1 MTASSKRPHQPSNGA
16 RKRLKRCASP
26 TTAPRR
32 SHRIAAIA
40 RHNLQSPSSDLGPY
54 EYTTINK
61 EASEI
66 RLMTILP
73 GVFGS
78 EVRITMQ
85 NHVFTESQIPV
96 YEALSYAWGSN
107 KKSAKIRIKETGG
120 DRMLAVTSNL
130 AEALQYL
137 RYEDRPR
144 VLWIDAIC
152 VNQQNIPERGHQVS
166 RMADIYRSAS
176 PVLIWL
182 GPEFASSDVAMR
194 ELSDL
199 GSTVRINWGTREIT
213 PLSGD
218 SYPVWQETPYP
229 FSGHGSVL
237 RSIEALLDRLWFK
250 RLWIWQE
257 VRLAKIGAQI
267 LCGDK
272 IMLWETFRN
281 AMWCFSFKYEDWGS
295 YFLNLIGHIS
305 DLCNYTHPQTLI
317 LDILEFTKNCTYS
330 DPRDRIYGILSLMYP
345 FEVSGFDTNYS
356 KSTEEVFRTFVL
368 NHISTNGTLDLLGQ
382 CELREPKSI
391 KVPSWVPDWT
401 RPMECNPIG
410 IAKACWGSKAEANF
424 DDMGILRVKA
434 CCVGTVD
441 SVHDIGKQEV
451 PSIARRLWRVLGR
464 EGDMGVARDLNIDAL
479 CRTLCCNEFS
489 ESFLP
494 PPQTHPHLRECQAY
508 MLCLL
513 KDNGD
518 RVCQRY
524 VESAGYFTEKRVFF
538 TTKEGDIGLAPRR
551 TEPED
556 VLCIV
561 LGCQSPL
568 VLRAKDSGIY
578 TLVGECYL
586 NGYMDG
592 AGLLG
597 MLPNNWQRVDRY
609 DPDLKI
615 YFDAFINRDTDFVQV
630 EDPRLGPLPPG
641 WQVADHI
648 YKHVYELYTN
658 EAAGIF
664 NSKFDPRMSPEA
676 LKARGIDLQEYRLV

>member
-16 RKRLKRCASP
+16 RERMKQCPSP
-26 TTAPRR
+26 
-32 SHRIAAIA
+32 
-40 RHNLQSPSSDLGPY
+40 DLGPY

-66 RLMTILP
+66 RLMTLLP

-78 EVRITMQ
+78 EIRITMQ

-96 YEALSYAWGSN
+96 YEALSYGWGSN
-107 KKSAKIRIKETGG
+107 EKPAKIRIKETGG

-137 RYEDRPR
+137 RYENRPR

-199 GSTVRINWGTREIT
+199 GSTVRINWGTAEVT

-218 SYPVWQETPYP
+218 SYTIWHATPYR
-229 FSGHGSVL
+229 FSRHGSVL
-237 RSIEALLDRLWFK
+237 RSIEVLLDRLWFK

-257 VRLAKIGAQI
+257 VRLAKTGAQV

-272 IMLWETFRN
+272 TMLWETFRN
-281 AMWCFSFKYEDWGS
+281 AIYCFRLKYENWGNN
-295 YFLNLIGHIS
+295 FVNLINHIS
-305 DLCNYTHPQTLI
+305 NLCNYTHPHCLT
-317 LDILEFTKNCTYS
+317 LDILEATKYCTYS
-330 DPRDRIYGILSLMYP
+330 DPRDRVYAMLSLIYP
-345 FEVSGFDTNYS
+345 HEIAGFDSDYS
-356 KSTEEVFRTFVL
+356 KSTEEVFRTFVM
-368 NHISTNGTLDLLGQ
+368 NHISTKGNLNLLSQ

-401 RPMECNPIG
+401 VPRDCKPLRF
-410 IAKACWGSKAEANF
+410 AKACFGAKGEADFN
-424 DDMGILRVKA
+424 DTGILRVTA

-441 SVHDIGKQEV
+441 SVHDIGKRRL

-464 EGDMGVARDLNIDAL
+464 EEDIGGARDLKMDAL

-489 ESFLP
+489 ESHLP
-494 PPQTHPHLRECQAY
+494 PSQSRAHSQDCQKLMFSLIKGVTSSHY
-508 MLCLL
+508 RDRNYLL
-513 KDNGD
+513 YNNFVRAKTKN
-518 RVCQRY
+518 R
-524 VESAGYFTEKRVFF
+524 AFF
-538 TTKEGDIGLAPRR
+538 TTKEGNIGLAPRR
-551 TEPED
+551 TKSGD
-556 VLCIV
+556 QLCIV
-561 LGCQSPL
+561 LGCQFPL
-568 VLRAKDSGIY
+568 VFRKNKFGNY
-578 TLVGECYL
+578 TVVGECYL
-586 NGYMDG
+586 DGIMEG

-597 MLPNNWQRVDRY
+597 KLPSNWQRVDRY
-609 DPDLKI
+609 DPDLKN
-615 YFDAFINRDTDFVQV
+615 YYDAFINRDTDIVQI

-641 WQVADHI
+641 WRIADHI
-648 YKHVYELYTN
+648 DKHMVNWYTN

-664 NSKFDPRMSPEA
+664 DSDFDPRMSPEA
-676 LKARGIDLQEYRLV
+676 LRARGIDLQEYRLV